1 MKERQRKI
9 AVVCCGALLFVI
21 VLFTQS
27 IRAGI
32 VGGAVVVAGGLVYL
46 LSRLLDRE
54 RAFVENTADEN
65 YEKRIKAQVSKYE
78 AWKTAAIA
86 GRRVTDDNLSVLKN
100 EEVYLRVDG
109 VGLFE
114 LRMVGSRSVGMSL
127 SILDG
132 FAVHRF
138 DTEYLRDVD
147 EVDVG
152 SVYLTN
158 MRLIFVGAAT
168 SRIVELPSVVK
179 IESSEC
185 FVSLMAQGRD
195 ENMILKNVEGV
206 FFGLALRDLQ
216 RGRFDPA

>member
-32 VGGAVVVAGGLVYL
+32 FGGTVFAVGGLVYL
-46 LSRLLDRE
+46 LSRFLDRE
-54 RAFVENTADEN
+54 RAFVEKTADEN

-78 AWKTAAIA
+78 AWKAAVMA
-86 GRRVTDDNLSVLKN
+86 GRRVTDDSLSVLKN
-100 EEVYLRVDG
+100 EEIYLRFDG

-114 LRMVGSRSVGMSL
+114 LRTVGSRSVGMSVP
-127 SILDG
+127 IIDG
-132 FAVHRF
+132 FTVHRF
-138 DTEYLRDVD
+138 DTEYLRDID

-158 MRLIFVGAAT
+158 MRLVFVGAAT
-168 SRIVELPSVVK
+168 SRVVEFSSVV
-179 IESSEC
+179 
-185 FVSLMAQGRD
+185 
-195 ENMILKNVEGV
+195 
-206 FFGLALRDLQ
+206 
-216 RGRFDPA
+216 